1 MEVHL
6 FSFHSMRFDYNE
18 NELECKDILCYNH
31 LYEKEG
37 TVKKD
42 IVKKDEERRITE
54 RAVKAL

>member
-1 MEVHL
+1 
-6 FSFHSMRFDYNE
+6 MRFDYNE
-18 NELECKDILCYNH
+18 NELECKDILCYNN

>member
-1 MEVHL
+1 
-6 FSFHSMRFDYNE
+6 MRFDYNE

-37 TVKKD
+37 IVKKD